1 MAKATKMAN
10 AANLWL
16 MKQDMSLEDA
26 DCRFDLIA
34 FGKTPQDIQWIPNF
48 LD

>member
-1 MAKATKMAN
+1 
-10 AANLWL
+10 
-16 MKQDMSLEDA
+16 MSLEDA
-26 DCRFDLIA
+26 NCRFDLIA